1 MKGRKIT
8 DAIYLAME
16 VIDYNDEDLKNG
28 IIVALN
34 QEKAYNKTLH
44 NYLWAALQKQNLPE
58 LFINTVKSLY
68 RYADT
73 HVINGE
79 FSSTCR
85 VREECNKV
93 IPSHASYSTW
103 Q

>member
-16 VIDYNDEDLKNG
+16 VVDYNDEHLQNG
-28 IIVALN
+28 IIVALD
-34 QEKAYNKTLH
+34 QEKAYDKTLH
-44 NYLWAALQKQNLPE
+44 NYLWAALRKQNLPE

-73 HVINGE
+73 HVIINGE
-79 FSSTCR
+79 VSSTFR
-85 VREECNKV
+85 VTRGVRLATGNRGF
-93 IPSHASYSTW
+93 
-103 Q
+103 